1 MRARSDCGTRLR
13 TIASQVAQLGNS
25 GRPLRILGTIGS
37 SAGSGT
43 SCAVNIPERRRGDKN
58 RGAALSQLSDLLCD
72 QTAEAVTDDDRLLIE
87 GVDDAEGIGDI
98 VVDGHVSDAGR
109 SVAEL
114 VATAGRDATPPVA
127 AERQHPVRKR
137 LVAGERSMDEEEQ
150 RPVGRSC
157 SPERGEPC
165 NIRR

>member
-1 MRARSDCGTRLR
+1 M
-13 TIASQVAQLGNS
+13 
-25 GRPLRILGTIGS
+25 
-37 SAGSGT
+37 
-43 SCAVNIPERRRGDKN
+43 
-58 RGAALSQLSDLLCD
+58 
-72 QTAEAVTDDDRLLIE
+72 TDDDRLLIE

-127 AERQHPVRKR
+127 AQRLHPVRKR

-150 RPVGRSC
+150 RPVGRYLRS
-157 SPERGEPC
+157 
-165 NIRR
+165 